1 MQSYKTLTD
10 LEKELRRVQEELDE
24 ANDTIEAIRSGQID
38 ALVVKD
44 ATGSQVFTLKS
55 SDQTYRVFIERMK
68 EGAITLDH
76 NGLILYSNSSFAN
89 MVGHPLW
96 EVIGSPIDQFIESG
110 EKSRLSNLLKQGWKS
125 ETKGEIWFLGKNDK
139 TLPALISLATLE
151 LDEGEALSIIVT
163 DLTRQK
169 ENERELRAKN
179 RELEIAHDKLTRLN
193 DELEERVEE
202 RTREL
207 LQSREHFKFL
217 ADHIPI
223 IVWTA
228 RPTGEVDYYN
238 KKWYEYT
245 GTVYEEAKD
254 WGWEKVVHPDDIA
267 PSIAAW
273 KESLRTG
280 KELNIEIRFLRN
292 SDKKY
297 RYHSG
302 IAVPYKNKKGQVT
315 AWFGICT
322 DIEDQKVAMNKKDEF
337 ISMASHELKTPVTTL
352 KGFAQ
357 LLLSI
362 FEDEGNTQAV
372 DFLQRMDKQ
381 INKLTSLIADL
392 LDASKANAGMID
404 YKKENFDLNDWL
416 KEVAEQMQL
425 GTKTHSINLELN
437 RTTML
442 HGDRD
447 RLSQVLSNII
457 TNAIKYSP
465 NADNVIVSTAVTK
478 DSIQIKVKDFG
489 IGIPQ
494 GQQLKL
500 FNRFFRA
507 SEVKT
512 NTFPGLG
519 LGLYISN
526 EIVKRHSGRLTFES
540 KEGKGSTFCVELPK
554 QPAISQN

>member
-1 MQSYKTLTD
+1 MESYKTLND
-10 LEKELRRVQEELDE
+10 LEKELRRVQEELEE
-24 ANDTIEAIRSGQID
+24 ANDTIEAIRTGQID

-44 ATGSQVFTLKS
+44 ESGPQVFTLKS

-68 EGAITLDH
+68 EGAVTIDPS
-76 NGLILYSNSSFAN
+76 GLILYSNSSFAA
-89 MVGHPLW
+89 MVDYPLG
-96 EVIGSPIDQFIESG
+96 EVIGSPIEQFIQPPDNL
-110 EKSRLSNLLKQGWKS
+110 RLSVLLQQGWNS
-125 ETKGEIWFLGKNDK
+125 ETKGEIQFLKKNSEA
-139 TLPALISLATLE
+139 LPALLSLATLE

-169 ENERELRAKN
+169 ENELELRAKN
-179 RELEIAHDKLTRLN
+179 RELEVAHDKLTRLN

-228 RPTGEVDYYN
+228 KPTGELDYYN

-245 GTVYEEAKD
+245 GTVYEEVKN

-267 PSIAAW
+267 PSLAAW
-273 KESLRTG
+273 EESLSTG
-280 KELNIEIRFLRN
+280 KELNIEIRFLRS

-322 DIEDQKVAMNKKDEF
+322 DIEDQKAAMTKKDEF

-357 LLLSI
+357 LLISI
-362 FEDEGNTQAV
+362 FQEEGNIQAAEYM
-372 DFLQRMDKQ
+372 QRMDKQ

-404 YKKENFDLNDWL
+404 YKKDNFDLNDWL

-425 GTKTHSINLELN
+425 GTKTHSISLQLN
-437 RTTML
+437 GTTML

-457 TNAIKYSP
+457 ANAIKYSP

-478 DSIQIKVKDFG
+478 NVVQIRVQDFG

-554 QPAISQN
+554 QAAISQN